1 MTQESGTAL
10 SESNPRLAEIRHR
23 LGGGVAGMSAACA
36 LAEAGFRV
44 QLVERRGYLGG
55 RASSYLH
62 PGVNEV
68 IDNCQ
73 HVLFGCCT
81 NLIGFYRRIGVA
93 DRIHWTS
100 EMTMIEPGGRRSL
113 LGPSIGR
120 ACPRRCTACPGFSP
134 RMPSRWPT
142 SSPWPAP
149 SAP

>member
-1 MTQESGTAL
+1 MEEQLTGLQQ
-10 SESNPRLAEIRHR
+10 NPQKTVTVIGA
-23 LGGGVAGMSAACA
+23 GVAGMSAACA

-81 NLIGFYRRIGVA
+81 NFQGFYRRIGVA

-100 EMTMIEPGGRRSL
+100 EMTMIEPGGRRS
-113 LGPSIGR
+113 R
-120 ACPRRCTACPGFSP
+120 AGAV
-134 RMPSRWPT
+134 
-142 SSPWPAP
+142 
-149 SAP
+149 